1 MTYPKYIDRRSGTE
15 KTEKVYGKLFIDLLY
30 GTNWIARFFSFFLL
44 PLFSRVRCLSQFY
57 GAIQKSRLTRGKI
70 KPFIQKFH
78 VDKSEFLD
86 PVESFQSF
94 NDFFV
99 RKLKPTARPIIP
111 TNDTVILPAD
121 ARYLA
126 YQNIDEVDGFFVKG
140 QKYSLETLLC
150 DAALADRY
158 AKGAMVIARLA
169 PVDYHRF
176 HFPLACLPGVPKPI
190 EGNLFSVNPI
200 ALQRHVNIPTENK
213 RALTKLETK
222 HCGTVLFIEVGATY
236 VGTIHQTFT
245 PNKPQAKGAEKGY
258 FSFGGSCLILLFEQ
272 NTLQIDSDLLE
283 ATHRRIETLSQFG
296 QSLGKI
302 RSQSFVV
309 SHD

>member
-1 MTYPKYIDRRSGTE
+1 MTYPKYLDRRTGSE

-44 PLFSRVRCLSQFY
+44 PIFSRIRWLSQLY
-57 GAIQKSRLTRGKI
+57 GAIQKSPFTRGKI

-86 PVESFQSF
+86 PIESYQSF
-94 NDFFV
+94 NDFFI
-99 RKLKPTARPIIP
+99 RKLKPTARPITP
-111 TNDTVILPAD
+111 GDDVVILPAD

-176 HFPLACLPGVPKPI
+176 HFPLACVASTPKTI
-190 EGNLFSVNPI
+190 EGDLFSVNPI
-200 ALQRHVNIPTENK
+200 ALKKNVHIPTENK
-213 RALTKLETK
+213 RALTQLKTR
-222 HCGTVLFIEVGATY
+222 CGMVLFIEVGATY
-236 VGTIHQTFT
+236 VGTIHQTYT
-245 PNKPQAKGAEKGY
+245 PNEPQAKGAEKGY
-258 FSFGGSCLILLFEQ
+258 FSFGGSCLILLFEP
-272 NTLQIDSDLLE
+272 NTIQIDSDLLN
-283 ATHRRIETLSQFG
+283 ATHRQIETLSQFG

>member
-1 MTYPKYIDRRSGTE
+1 MTYPKYIDRRTGSE

-30 GTNWIARFFSFFLL
+30 GTNWLARVFSFFLL
-44 PLFSRVRCLSQFY
+44 PLFSRVRCLSQLY
-57 GAIQKSRLTRGKI
+57 GAIQQSPLTRGKI
-70 KPFIQKFH
+70 KPFIHKFH

-86 PVESFQSF
+86 PVESFRSF
-94 NDFFV
+94 NDFFI
-99 RKLKPTARPIIP
+99 RKLKASARPI
-111 TNDTVILPAD
+111 TAGDDTVILPAD

-150 DAALADRY
+150 DTALADQY

-176 HFPLACLPGVPKPI
+176 HFPLACLPSEPKSI
-190 EGNLFSVNPI
+190 EGKLFSVNPI
-200 ALQRHVNIPTENK
+200 ALQRNVDIPTENK
-213 RALTKLETK
+213 RALTKLKTK
-222 HCGTVLFIEVGATY
+222 QCGTVLFIEVGATY

-245 PNKPQAKGAEKGY
+245 PNEPQVKGAEKGY
-258 FSFGGSCLILLFEQ
+258 FSFGGSCLILLFEPS
-272 NTLQIDSDLLE
+272 TLQIDSDLLN
-283 ATHRRIETLSQFG
+283 ATSRRIETLSQFG

-302 RSQSFVV
+302 R
-309 SHD
+309 